1 MTYDLRLFTMTK
13 TFNWQQVIRI
23 LGVLL
28 MTEALFMVIAAIVA
42 YIYNGD
48 DFTAIIESAII
59 TVIAGFGGVL
69 LGGSNTKHIG
79 TREGYLVVG
88 LVWIVFSLFGML
100 PFRLSHYIPNL
111 TDAFFETMSGFTTT
125 GATIL
130 TDIEALPHGLLFW
143 RSMIQ
148 WLGGMGIVVLSL
160 AILPMFGAGMQLFT
174 AEVPGITYDK
184 LQPKITDTA
193 RKLWELYLLLTIIC
207 AALLYFGGMDIFDAV
222 CHSLTTLASGGYS
235 TKNTSIAYWSSPV
248 IHYIIIFFMIIA
260 GTNFSLLYGA
270 MIRKQGKRLVQDE
283 EFKTYLYSILG
294 ASLVIAIGLIITR
307 NFEGLKS
314 VELAFR
320 DALFQIVATMTT
332 TGFCTSDY
340 MSWHPILLL
349 TILLIIPMG
358 ATAGSTSGGIKII
371 RLHIV
376 AKNIFYEFKRVMHP
390 KAIRPVR
397 VNHRIVS
404 ENTLSNTYVFI
415 SIFIIITVV
424 STIIMMFCGLSPT
437 EALGCS
443 LSSIANVGP
452 SIGGFG
458 PTGTYAAL
466 PDFAKW
472 YLSVLMLIGRLE
484 LFTILILFLPSFWRK

>member
-1 MTYDLRLFTMTK
+1 MTK
-13 TFNWQQVIRI
+13 AFNWQQVFKV

-28 MTEALFMVIAAIVA
+28 ITEALFMMLAAWVS
-42 YIYNGD
+42 YIYDGN
-48 DFTAIIESAII
+48 DFEAIIESAII
-59 TVIAGFGGVL
+59 TTLAGVSGVL
-69 LGGSNTKHIG
+69 IGGNSTKHFG
-79 TREGYLVVG
+79 TREGYLLVG
-88 LVWIVFSLFGML
+88 LVWIVFSIFGML
-100 PFRLSHYIPNL
+100 PFRLSHYIPNIA
-111 TDAFFETMSGFTTT
+111 DAFFETMSGFTTT

-143 RSMIQ
+143 RSMLQ

-160 AILPMFGAGMQLFT
+160 AILPMFGAGMQLFA

-207 AALLYFGGMDIFDAV
+207 AILLYISGMNIFDAI

-235 TKNTSIAYWSSPV
+235 TKNASIAYWSSPT

-270 MIRKQGKRLVQDE
+270 MIRRQWKRLIYDE
-283 EFKTYLYSILG
+283 EFKTYIYSTLG
-294 ASLVIAIGLIITR
+294 ISIVITIGLICTR
-307 NFEGLKS
+307 TFDGFQSIEK
-314 VELAFR
+314 AFR

-332 TGFCTSDY
+332 TGFSTSDY
-340 MSWHPILLL
+340 MSWHPILWLIMLL
-349 TILLIIPMG
+349 VIPMG

-390 KAIRPVR
+390 KAIRPIR

-415 SIFIIITVV
+415 SIFVMITIV
-424 STIIMMFCGLSPT
+424 STIVMMICGLSPN
-437 EALGCS
+437 EAFGCS
-443 LSSIANVGP
+443 LTSISNVGP
-452 SIGGFG
+452 GIGAQG
-458 PTGTYAAL
+458 PSGTFAML

-472 YLSVLMLIGRLE
+472 YLSFLMLIGRLE
-484 LFTILILFLPSFWRK
+484 LFTILILFLPSFWKK

>member
-1 MTYDLRLFTMTK
+1 MTK
-13 TFNWQQVIRI
+13 AFNWQQVFKV

-28 MTEALFMVIAAIVA
+28 ITEALFMMLAAWVS
-42 YIYNGD
+42 YIYDGN
-48 DFTAIIESAII
+48 DFEAIIESAII
-59 TVIAGFGGVL
+59 TTLAGVSGVL
-69 LGGSNTKHIG
+69 IGGNSTKHFG
-79 TREGYLVVG
+79 TREGYLLVG
-88 LVWIVFSLFGML
+88 LVWIVFSIFGML
-100 PFRLSHYIPNL
+100 PFRLSHYIPNIA
-111 TDAFFETMSGFTTT
+111 DAFFETMSGFTTT

-143 RSMIQ
+143 RSMLQ

-160 AILPMFGAGMQLFT
+160 AILPMFGAGMQLFA

-207 AALLYFGGMDIFDAV
+207 AILLYVSGMNIFDAI

-235 TKNTSIAYWSSPV
+235 TKNASIAYWASPT

-270 MIRKQGKRLVQDE
+270 MIRRQWKRLIYDE
-283 EFKTYLYSILG
+283 EFKTYIYSTLG
-294 ASLVIAIGLIITR
+294 ISIVITIGLICTR
-307 NFEGLKS
+307 TFDGFQSIEK
-314 VELAFR
+314 AFR

-332 TGFCTSDY
+332 TGFSTSDY
-340 MSWHPILLL
+340 MSWHPILWLIMLL
-349 TILLIIPMG
+349 VIPMG

-390 KAIRPVR
+390 KAIRPIR

-415 SIFIIITVV
+415 SIFVIITIV
-424 STIIMMFCGLSPT
+424 STIVMMICGLSPS
-437 EALGCS
+437 EAFGCS
-443 LSSIANVGP
+443 LTSISNVGP
-452 SIGGFG
+452 GIGAQG
-458 PTGTYAAL
+458 PSGTFAML

-472 YLSVLMLIGRLE
+472 YLSFLMLIGRLE
-484 LFTILILFLPSFWRK
+484 LFTILILFLPSFWKK

>member
-1 MTYDLRLFTMTK
+1 MTK
-13 TFNWQQVIRI
+13 AFNWQQVFKV

-28 MTEALFMVIAAIVA
+28 ITEALFMMLAAWVS
-42 YIYNGD
+42 YIYDGN
-48 DFTAIIESAII
+48 DFEAIIESAII
-59 TVIAGFGGVL
+59 TTLAGVSGVL
-69 LGGSNTKHIG
+69 IGGNSTKHFG
-79 TREGYLVVG
+79 TREGYLLVG
-88 LVWIVFSLFGML
+88 LVWIVFSIFGML
-100 PFRLSHYIPNL
+100 PFRLSHYIPNIA
-111 TDAFFETMSGFTTT
+111 DAFFETMSGFTTT

-143 RSMIQ
+143 RSMLQ

-160 AILPMFGAGMQLFT
+160 AILPMFGAGMQLFA

-207 AALLYFGGMDIFDAV
+207 AILLYVSGMNIFDAV

-235 TKNTSIAYWSSPV
+235 TKNASIAYWASPT

-270 MIRKQGKRLVQDE
+270 MIRRQWKRLIYDE
-283 EFKTYLYSILG
+283 EFKTYIYSILG
-294 ASLVIAIGLIITR
+294 VSLVVAIGLICTR
-307 NFEGLKS
+307 AFDGFQSIEK
-314 VELAFR
+314 AFR

-332 TGFCTSDY
+332 TGFSTSDY
-340 MSWHPILLL
+340 MSWHPILWLVMLL
-349 TILLIIPMG
+349 VIPMG
-358 ATAGSTSGGIKII
+358 ATAGSASGGIKII

-390 KAIRPVR
+390 KAIRPIR

-415 SIFIIITVV
+415 SIFVIITIV
-424 STIIMMFCGLSPT
+424 STIVMMICGLSPS
-437 EALGCS
+437 EAFGCS
-443 LSSIANVGP
+443 LTSISNVGP
-452 SIGGFG
+452 GIGAQG
-458 PTGTYAAL
+458 PSGTFAML

-472 YLSVLMLIGRLE
+472 YLSFLMLIGRLE
-484 LFTILILFLPSFWRK
+484 LFTILILFLPSFWKK